1 MAKMRP
7 CVVCNKQLAPD
18 ATTCPNCDTK
28 DPFHTKRNNNILAG
42 VVGVAII
49 AYLAFEHFAGGLNFL
64 G

>member
-7 CVVCNKQLAPD
+7 CVICEKQLALD

-28 DPFHTKRNNNILAG
+28 DPFHEARNKNRLAV
-42 VVGVAII
+42 VVGVAI
-49 AYLAFEHFAGGLNFL
+49 AVYLAFDHFRGSFNFL